1 MKLNEI
7 MERFES
13 KLDKVQEDMTEVKI
27 TMAQNTSDIA
37 HHIKRS
43 DMTDEQV
50 KLLQDRV
57 VRVETSDNRIN
68 WTIRVII
75 GIAAVATFLR
85 EMGLI

>member
-7 MERFES
+7 IARIES
-13 KLDKVQEDMTEVKI
+13 KLDKVQEDMTEVKV
-27 TMAQNTSDIA
+27 TLAQNTSDIA
-37 HHIKRS
+37 YHIKRS

-57 VRVETSDNRIN
+57 VKVETSDNRIN
-68 WTIRVII
+68 WTIRVVI
-75 GIAAVATFLR
+75 GIAAVATFLK

>member
-27 TMAQNTSDIA
+27 TIVQNTSDIA

>member
-7 MERFES
+7 IARIES
-13 KLDKVQEDMTEVKI
+13 KLDKVQEDMTEVKV
-27 TMAQNTSDIA
+27 TLVQNTSDIA
-37 HHIKRS
+37 YHIKRS

-57 VRVETSDNRIN
+57 VKVETSDNRIN
-68 WTIRVII
+68 WTIRVVI
-75 GIAAVATFLR
+75 GIAAVATFLK